1 VQNQT
6 IRLLALSLLFGSF
19 ATATSAVQKAKSKK
33 ASDTKAPQA
42 AEKAL
47 RLKVVGNIESIVA
60 KLNLS
65 SAQKAKVK
73 ALTSESQWKQAVTA
87 FETSRGTEIHD
98 HAHQI
103 VPKTIPGMMQK
114 FMPVGSKN
122 SADRKAL

>member
-1 VQNQT
+1 MQNRT

-19 ATATSAVQKAKSKK
+19 ATATSADQKAKSKK
-33 ASDTKAPQA
+33 ASDTKAAHA

-73 ALTSESQWKQAVTA
+73 ALTSESQWKQAVMSWTSDFDVHGRTVNSVRNRK
-87 FETSRGTEIHD
+87 FETGRRGID
-98 HAHQI
+98 
-103 VPKTIPGMMQK
+103 PNS
-114 FMPVGSKN
+114 MPV
-122 SADRKAL
+122 L